1 MSHCTVSDAPM
12 SPLFLGN
19 YACERKIFFGFLL
32 VHSDYPREVL
42 TCFSRIGVL
51 KMGVTRSIGDKIFK
65 YLLLLCYSAKIL
77 SPPCHEIKV
86 IGDKNLAITTLM
98 LL

>member
-1 MSHCTVSDAPM
+1 
-12 SPLFLGN
+12 
-19 YACERKIFFGFLL
+19 
-32 VHSDYPREVL
+32 
-42 TCFSRIGVL
+42 
-51 KMGVTRSIGDKIFK
+51 MGVTRSIGDKIFK